1 MGSKS
6 VTSGSIPDD
15 RGGRGPHKSNATG
28 TAHEPDSGAKTR
40 RVRDVRGR
48 ACARGADA
56 GGGPPRAAG
65 ERKTKPQGPGG
76 ACQNTEL
83 CVTTLST
90 VVAASFFF

>member
-1 MGSKS
+1 MS
-6 VTSGSIPDD
+6 
-15 RGGRGPHKSNATG
+15 A
-28 TAHEPDSGAKTR
+28 GAR
-40 RVRDVRGR
+40 
-48 ACARGADA
+48 ARGADA

-90 VVAASFFF
+90 VVAASFFYNENELIENKAKRKEKANAYG